1 MSLSRFYKSN
11 DSFQATAVLD
21 EDAKRNNEP
30 VWESI
35 VKKEVIPPKRE
46 RRATP
51 RPQPPTPPP
60 TPPIIEEVIEEN
72 IRVEKEIDKILSE
85 PPETSYSSVPEPN
98 ISTQPEPKPEPEQV
112 AEPAIDIEMIREDAY
127 ATGLQAGRQQAEVEF
142 ENSAQTFLSMC
153 KELDSL
159 RETILK
165 NSAGEM
171 RQLVIAIS
179 EKIIRHSVEQQEQTI
194 VATIKEALHL
204 AVTSDAFE
212 IQINPEDLKAIE
224 ASKEDIINSIS
235 GLENIVLK
243 PDSTVERGGCKLES
257 DSCSV
262 DATMTSQIQV
272 IENSVLAEDTIPE
285 L

>member
-1 MSLSRFYKSN
+1 MVLEAAMSLSRFYKSN
-11 DSFQATAVLD
+11 DSFKATAVLD
-21 EDAKRNNEP
+21 EDAKANNEP

-35 VKKEVIPPKRE
+35 VKKEVIPPKPE
-46 RRATP
+46 RRVAP
-51 RPQPPTPPP
+51 RPPPPPP
-60 TPPIIEEVIEEN
+60 TPPIIEEVIEDN
-72 IRVEKEIDKILSE
+72 IDIEDKIDKIITNPTEASAPSIPESE
-85 PPETSYSSVPEPN
+85 IAS
-98 ISTQPEPKPEPEQV
+98 KPEPV
-112 AEPAIDIEMIREDAY
+112 AESTIDIEMIREDAY
-127 ATGLQAGRQQAEVEF
+127 AAGLQAGRQQAEEEF

-153 KELDSL
+153 NELDSL

-171 RQLVIAIS
+171 RQLVMAIS
-179 EKIIRHSVEQQEQTI
+179 EKIIRHSVEHQDETI
-194 VATIKEALHL
+194 VATIKDALHL

-212 IQINPEDLKAIE
+212 IQINPEDLEAVE
-224 ASKEDIINSIS
+224 ASKETIINSVS
-235 GLENIVLK
+235 GLENIILK

-272 IENSVLAEDTIPE
+272 IQNSVMADDTMPE

>member
-11 DSFQATAVLD
+11 DSFKATAVLD
-21 EDAKRNNEP
+21 EDAKANNEP

-35 VKKEVIPPKRE
+35 VKKEVIPPKPE
-46 RRATP
+46 RRVAP
-51 RPQPPTPPP
+51 RPPPPPP
-60 TPPIIEEVIEEN
+60 TPPIIEEVIEDN
-72 IRVEKEIDKILSE
+72 IDIEDKIDKIITNPTEASAPSIPESE
-85 PPETSYSSVPEPN
+85 IAS
-98 ISTQPEPKPEPEQV
+98 KPEPV
-112 AEPAIDIEMIREDAY
+112 AESTIDIEMIREDAY
-127 ATGLQAGRQQAEVEF
+127 AAGLQAGRQQAEEEF

-153 KELDSL
+153 NELDSL

-171 RQLVIAIS
+171 RQLVMAIS
-179 EKIIRHSVEQQEQTI
+179 EKIIRHSVEHQDETI
-194 VATIKEALHL
+194 VATIKDALHL

-212 IQINPEDLKAIE
+212 IQINPEDLEAVE
-224 ASKEDIINSIS
+224 ASKETIINSVS
-235 GLENIVLK
+235 GLENIILK

-272 IENSVLAEDTIPE
+272 IQNSVMADDTMPE